1 MSTPNDNKDNSDNK
15 DNKPKVEN
23 ALPWIFIFFIA
34 SLPYALL
41 IGLLL
46 NKVGHTSTAVAV
58 TVPIILV
65 ILGFLVNTRF

>member
-1 MSTPNDNKDNSDNK
+1 MSTPSDNSDNK
-15 DNKPKVEN
+15 DNKDNKPEVEN

-46 NKVGHTSTAVAV
+46 NKAGHTSTTVAV

-65 ILGFLVNTRF
+65 ILGFLINVRA

>member
-46 NKVGHTSTAVAV
+46 NKV
-58 TVPIILV
+58 L
-65 ILGFLVNTRF
+65 FL